1 MFILDV
7 FYNKLIKFLDF
18 ILFKNLKEVNFGY
31 NEIEEMADLFV
42 YYYFIVFNLDRIFY
56 LLNIFY
62 KIIMSYMISYF

>member
-18 ILFKNLKEVNFGY
+18 MLFKNLKEVNFGY
-31 NEIEEMADLFV
+31 NEIEEMMDLFV

-56 LLNIFY
+56 ILNIFY

>member
-18 ILFKNLKEVNFGY
+18 MLFKNLKEVNFGY
-31 NEIEEMADLFV
+31 NEIEEMVDLFV
-42 YYYFIVFNLDRIFY
+42 YYYFIVFNLDCIFY
-56 LLNIFY
+56 ILNIFY

>member
-18 ILFKNLKEVNFGY
+18 MLFKNLKEVNFGY

-42 YYYFIVFNLDRIFY
+42 YYYFIVFNLDCIFY
-56 LLNIFY
+56 ILNIFY

>member
-18 ILFKNLKEVNFGY
+18 MLFKNLKEVNFGY

-42 YYYFIVFNLDRIFY
+42 YYYFIVFNLDCILY
-56 LLNIFY
+56 ILNIFY

>member
-18 ILFKNLKEVNFGY
+18 TSFKNLKEVNFGY
-31 NEIEEMADLFV
+31 NEIEEMVDLFV

-56 LLNIFY
+56 ILNIFY
-62 KIIMSYMISYF
+62 RIIMSYMISYF

>member
-18 ILFKNLKEVNFGY
+18 MSFKNLKEVNFGY

-56 LLNIFY
+56 ILNIFY